1 MTIPHPGWLRSVRLA
16 PAWHQRTRRAGS
28 RHWVSMLKCDVIESR
43 RDKLLLVS
51 DCCLYF
57 SRELRGDLPN
67 PMLLCVFR
75 GVLQHFLFG
84 VPPYYMCAS
93 GRWINLG
100 ALNDF
105 PHGSSSL
112 LSQDLPI
119 SDNCCENLVK
129 LMSKRKANSEEIGGE
144 SQWLYMQ

>member
-1 MTIPHPGWLRSVRLA
+1 MVF
-16 PAWHQRTRRAGS
+16 WHQLGTKERGRDTPEGCPTAPIARRAGS
-28 RHWVSMLKCDVIESR
+28 RHWVSILKCDVIESR
-43 RDKLLLVS
+43 RDELLLVS

-57 SRELRGDLPN
+57 SLELRGDLPN

-75 GVLQHFLFG
+75 GFLQHFLFG

-119 SDNCCENLVK
+119 SNNCCENLIK
-129 LMSKRKANSEEIGGE
+129 
-144 SQWLYMQ
+144 